1 MFGSVTDEQ
10 LDLMTLEQ
18 VRMWTL
24 ARRQAAGSL
33 VEDKPLSES
42 AQRMR
47 EASHRW
53 GLPRELMN
61 HLVELERGSNRT
73 LALDNRPDTV
83 LH

>member
-24 ARRQAAGSL
+24 AKRQSAGSS
-33 VEDKPLSES
+33 VEDKQNPER

-47 EASHRW
+47 EASHSW
-53 GLPRELMN
+53 SLPVMN
-61 HLVELERGSNRT
+61 LIESGAWIETRCGSVQ
-73 LALDNRPDTV
+73 AA
-83 LH
+83 